1 LRGPSKIEEQANL
14 EMKNKALLLLILVM
28 LATGC
33 APMRRPVPAGT
44 IPTPPLLT
52 QDDEQYGHDVL
63 SVLSEQYELDQNDK
77 RIDRARGIVNR
88 LTKAIGANKDP
99 WHVYVFKDPTLK
111 NAAAARGNHVFIW
124 SGMMDSLPND
134 DELSVVIAHEVAHVL
149 ADHPSESDGEAS
161 ASLISQIAA
170 AVAQVAVLQSGAHTS
185 VADMTGQL
193 TEGTLNGLMVNP
205 ESQRKELEADV
216 IGLHLLAEAGIDPT
230 LALKFWEKN
239 LNNPDFSS
247 SLPQFFSSHPSSEER
262 LEEVRANLPAA
273 VERYKKSKN
282 PTW

>member
-1 LRGPSKIEEQANL
+1 MNS
-14 EMKNKALLLLILVM
+14 EMIFKSLIILAFVLLGS
-28 LATGC
+28 GC
-33 APMRRPVPAGT
+33 APMRQPVPAGT
-44 IPTPPLLT
+44 IPNPPALT
-52 QDDEQYGHDVL
+52 QDDEQYGHEVL

-77 RIDRARGIVNR
+77 RIDRARSIVDR

-111 NAAAARGNHVFIW
+111 NAAATRGNHVFIW

-134 DELSVVIAHEVAHVL
+134 DELSVVVAHEVAHVL
-149 ADHPSESDGEAS
+149 ADHPTESDGEAT

-170 AVAQVAVLQSGAHTS
+170 AVAQVAVIQSGAHTS
-185 VADMTGQL
+185 VADLTGQL
-193 TEGTLNGLMVNP
+193 TEGTLNGFIVNP

-216 IGLHLLAEAGIDPT
+216 IGLYLLAEAGIDPT

-239 LNNPDFSS
+239 LNNPDFGA

-262 LEEVRANLPAA
+262 LEEVRNNLPAA
-273 VERYKKSKN
+273 MDRYRRSKN